1 MLSGNAGG
9 ILEKYWVHPAMR
21 TQIIVVI
28 RFSYVADAGF
38 KISAQGVGAIRKTL
52 YSPDR
57 LARRFRLFEALTVPS
72 LLAQTDAEF
81 TLAVLIGDD
90 FPPQARAR
98 LAQLIA
104 PLRDAHLVALPPHN
118 NYKAT
123 KLAIE
128 ACQRPEATH
137 IVSVRLDDD
146 DALGRDCI
154 AAQKHIAPNVAA
166 LGADD
171 APAVICFNNGLF
183 LELSEQGNRL
193 YGVIEKLPL
202 GIGMGMIAPVGA
214 RPTIFS
220 TDHRRVHTRWNCYTE
235 ALTPRFIRT
244 VHRDNDSDALSSG
257 EKPKYT
263 HTDLDRILAANFPF
277 TRAQL
282 LALQP

>member
-1 MLSGNAGG
+1 
-9 ILEKYWVHPAMR
+9 MR
-21 TQIIVVI
+21 AQVIVVI

-38 KISAQGVGAIRKTL
+38 KISAQGLGAIRKTL
-52 YSPDR
+52 YAPDR
-57 LARRFRLFEALTVPS
+57 LARRFRLFEALTLPS
-72 LLAQTDAEF
+72 LLAQTDDNF

-90 FPPQARAR
+90 FPADARAR
-98 LAQLIA
+98 LARLIA
-104 PLRDAHLVALPPHN
+104 PLRDARIIALPPHN

-137 IVSVRLDDD
+137 VISVRLDDD

-154 AAQKHIAPNVAA
+154 AAQKHIAPKVAA
-166 LGADD
+166 LDPND
-171 APAVICFNNGLF
+171 APAVICFNNGFF

-193 YGVIEKLPL
+193 FGVIEKLPL

-220 TDHRRVHTRWNCYTE
+220 TDHRRVHTRWNCYTD

-257 EKPKYT
+257 EKPKYSDS
-263 HTDLDRILAANFPF
+263 DLDHVLAANFPF
-277 TRAQL
+277 TRAEL
-282 LALQP
+282 LALKP